1 MNVRF
6 TLQQIENPA
15 IYAEI
20 LQAIEQGLKT
30 GDTVKRLLLELAHK
44 RELVN
49 VLQGSVIPYEPA
61 SNGQISQ
68 TADENLL
75 DVLD

>member
-1 MNVRF
+1 MSKINIRF
-6 TLQQIENPA
+6 NYQEIENPV

-20 LQAIEQGLKT
+20 LQAVNQGLKP

-61 SNGQISQ
+61 SNGQAS
-68 TADENLL
+68 DENLL
-75 DVLD
+75 DGL

>member
-1 MNVRF
+1 MTKLNIRF
-6 TLQQIENPA
+6 SLQQIENPV

-20 LQAIEQGLKT
+20 LQATEQGLKT
-30 GDTVKRLLLELAHK
+30 GDTVKRLLLELVHK

-49 VLQGSVIPYEPA
+49 VLQGSVIPYELA
-61 SNGQISQ
+61 SNGQVS
-68 TADENLL
+68 DENLL